1 MYKQAAEYAEKE
13 EYSKA
18 LAIFKE
24 LRNYKDSAAKA
35 KEMQELYNE
44 QEYEAAEELMDEGN
58 YQAAQ
63 IKFEKLGDYADA
75 SDRAQEAKEAAAEKK
90 EQEEL
95 RKNWSDPQYISSKAG
110 GFYVFTFE
118 WSDGATQPEVYF
130 EDGAGKHHLTIT
142 SFSKN
147 KMELY
152 DSRGVNHTLA
162 RRSDGSMYWRWESST
177 LWFE

>member
-63 IKFEKLGDYADA
+63 SKFERLGDYADS
-75 SDRAQEAKEAAAEKK
+75 SDRAQEAKEAAEEQK
-90 EQEEL
+90 EQEEI
-95 RKNWSDPQYISSKAG
+95 RKSWSEPQFISSKAG

-130 EDGAGKHHLTIT
+130 EDGAGKHHLTVTEI
-142 SFSKN
+142 SKN
-147 KMELY
+147 KVELY
-152 DSRGVNHTLA
+152 DSRGVNHTLT
-162 RRSDGSMYWRWESST
+162 RQSDGGVYWRWESSM
-177 LWFE
+177 LRFE